1 MIPEFSFI
9 AAAIVVGLAAIAIL
23 RQDKSAFAAN
33 LRARIEA
40 LQVHLKQ
47 REAVLVGTGKL
58 QSRYLFLKQSCIDLT
73 QKECQLKEDIFA
85 LEPRA
90 AEVETKLVSLTEQ
103 KAELQAQLATLE
115 EDRRK
120 WEDRIKELD
129 RLDELV
135 GESIKKRQELDQ
147 QIEETNQKIEELAD
161 QLKEAQEAETK
172 LIELKQ
178 QIAEIEKEKDAFEE
192 EMEVLRTEKS
202 EIEESVE
209 KSKAELEEIEKN
221 RSTVEE
227 LFKKLESSIS
237 VDVSGAISG
246 DNEGK
251 KLNRETF
258 KSLFE
263 PEFTATP
270 VERRHSENPDLWLD
284 KFTEELSD
292 NGYDFPTR
300 LIQAFHT
307 SLKVQ
312 DVSCLTVMAG
322 ISGTGKS
329 ALPRLYADYMG
340 MHFLLV
346 PVEPR
351 WDSPQD
357 LFGFLNY
364 MENRYEA
371 TQLGRS
377 LNQFNLRDQA
387 DKQQMQDEVL
397 LVLLDEMNL
406 ARVEYYFSEFLSRL
420 EARRDVDWANDEEAY
435 QKVSMEIFAGEESED
450 GKRANPVRLFA
461 GTNVLFVGTMNE
473 DESTQSLTDKV
484 IDRSNAIHFG
494 RPKSLRARPTGAI
507 TAQQEKMSYEAWAD
521 SIKPGLSNS
530 AVSQVVDNYLT
541 RLNENFDRVGRPF
554 GHRAFAATCAYIA
567 NHPKGLSN
575 DIAELT
581 PLADQIAMRFL
592 PKLRGLDLNEH
603 EQEFDAIRL
612 QLADLKD
619 EAIMQAFDTAAD
631 RDKGYFQWRGIDW
644 ELRIQR

>member
-9 AAAIVVGLAAIAIL
+9 AAAIVVGIAAVVVL
-23 RQDKSAFAAN
+23 RQNKAAFATN
-33 LRARIEA
+33 LEARIAA
-40 LQVHLKQ
+40 LQVHVQQHETMLEDRASLESKYPLL
-47 REAVLVGTGKL
+47 EK
-58 QSRYLFLKQSCIDLT
+58 SCQELT
-73 QKECQLKEDIFA
+73 HKENRLREDISI

-90 AEVETKLVSLTEQ
+90 AEAETNLKSLTDQ
-103 KAELQAQLATLE
+103 KAELQAQLSTLE
-115 EDRRK
+115 EDRGK

-135 GESIKKRQELDQ
+135 GDSIKKRQELDQ
-147 QIEETNQKIEELAD
+147 QIEDKEKEIELLAD
-161 QLKEAQEAETK
+161 KLKEAQEADTK
-172 LIELKQ
+172 LKELKEQ
-178 QIAEIEKEKDAFEE
+178 VAKIEEEKTAFEN
-192 EMEVLRTEKS
+192 EMEALRIEKS
-202 EIEESVE
+202 EIEASVE
-209 KSKAELEEIEKN
+209 KSKAELKELEKN
-221 RSTVEE
+221 KSTVEE
-227 LFKKLESSIS
+227 LFKKLESSIA
-237 VDVSGAISG
+237 VDVSGALGG
-246 DNEGK
+246 DTEGK
-251 KLNRETF
+251 KLNRDTF
-258 KSLFE
+258 KSLLE
-263 PEFTATP
+263 PEFSSTP
-270 VERRHSENPDLWLD
+270 AKLRHTENPDQWLE
-284 KFTEELSD
+284 KFAKELSD
-292 NGYDFPTR
+292 NGYDFPKR

-387 DKQQMQDEVL
+387 DKEPMQDEVL

-420 EARRDVDWANDEEAY
+420 EARRDVDWINDDEAY
-435 QKVSMEIFAGEESED
+435 HKVSMEIFAGEESEE
-450 GKRANPVRLFA
+450 GKRINPVRLFA

-494 RPKSLRARPTGAI
+494 RPKSLCARPTGAI
-507 TAQQEKMSYEAWAD
+507 TAQQKKISYQAWANSINPELNNTVVEKM
-521 SIKPGLSNS
+521 
-530 AVSQVVDNYLT
+530 VDEYLT
-541 RLNENFDRVGRPF
+541 KLNESFDRIGRPF
-554 GHRAFAATCAYIA
+554 GHRAFAATCTYIA

-575 DIAELT
+575 ELSELT

-603 EQEFDAIRL
+603 NQEFEDIRLHLAELEDDAIL
-612 QLADLKD
+612 
-619 EAIMQAFDTAAD
+619 QAFEAAAD
-631 RDKGYFQWRGIDW
+631 PERGYFQWRGIDW
-644 ELRIQR
+644 EI

>member
-1 MIPEFSFI
+1 MIPEMIPEFSFI

-209 KSKAELEEIEKN
+209 KSKAELEELEKN

-227 LFKKLESSIS
+227 LFNKLESSIS
-237 VDVSGAISG
+237 VDVAGAISE
-246 DNEGK
+246 NEGK
-251 KLNRETF
+251 KLSRETF
-258 KSLFE
+258 SSLFE
-263 PEFTATP
+263 SEFISS
-270 VERRHSENPDLWLD
+270 SELHAESPDKWLED
-284 KFTEELSD
+284 FSKELNE
-292 NGYDFPTR
+292 NGYDFPKR
-300 LIQAFHT
+300 LIEAFHT

-371 TQLGRS
+371 TPLGRS
-377 LNQFNLRDQA
+377 LNQFNQRDTSS
-387 DKQQMQDEVL
+387 KNPMHDEVL

-420 EARRDVDWANDEEAY
+420 EARRDVDWVNDDEAY
-435 QKVSMEIFAGEESED
+435 QKVSMEIFAGEEDED
-450 GKRANPVRLFA
+450 GNHINPIRLFA
-461 GTNVLFVGTMNE
+461 GGNVLFVGTMNE

-494 RPKSLRARPTGAI
+494 RPKSLCARPTGAI
-507 TAQQEKMSYEAWAD
+507 KSQEQKTSFEAWSEA
-521 SIKPGLSNS
+521 IKPELSNTE
-530 AVSQVVDNYLT
+530 VSKLVDDYLS
-541 RLNENFDRVGRPF
+541 RLNETFDRVGRPF

-567 NHPKGLSN
+567 NHPKALSN

-592 PKLRGLDLNEH
+592 PKLRGLDLNEYD
-603 EQEFDAIRL
+603 QEFDAIRL

-619 EAIMQAFDTAAD
+619 EAVLQAFDTAAD

-644 ELRIQR
+644 EL

>member
-1 MIPEFSFI
+1 MVPEFLFI
-9 AAAIVVGLAAIAIL
+9 AAGLVVVLAAFAVL
-23 RQDKSAFAAN
+23 RQDKSAFASN

-40 LQVHLKQ
+40 LQVHCDQ
-47 REAVLVGTGKL
+47 RDAFLRNSAKF
-58 QSRYLFLKQSCIDLT
+58 QARYLFLKQSCLDLT
-73 QKECQLKEDIFA
+73 QKETQLKEDISA

-103 KAELQAQLATLE
+103 KAELQAQLNTLE

-135 GESIKKRQELDQ
+135 GESINKRQELGQ
-147 QIEETNQKIEELAD
+147 EIEDTKEKIEQLSD
-161 QLKEAQEAETK
+161 QLKEAQDAENK
-172 LIELKQ
+172 LIDLKQ
-178 QIAEIEKEKDAFEE
+178 QVTEIEKEKTAFEQE
-192 EMEVLRTEKS
+192 LEVLRTEKS
-202 EIEESVE
+202 EIETSVE
-209 KSKAELEEIEKN
+209 KSKAELEELEKN
-221 RSTVEE
+221 KSTVEE

-237 VDVSGAISG
+237 VDVAEAISSN
-246 DNEGK
+246 NEK
-251 KLNRETF
+251 KLSHETF
-258 KSLFE
+258 SSLFE
-263 PEFTATP
+263 PEFISS
-270 VERRHSENPDLWLD
+270 SELHAESPDKWLED
-284 KFTEELSD
+284 FSKELNE
-292 NGYDFPTR
+292 NGYDFPKR
-300 LIQAFHT
+300 LIEAFHT

-371 TQLGRS
+371 TPLGRS
-377 LNQFNLRDQA
+377 LNQFNQRDTSS
-387 DKQQMQDEVL
+387 KQPMHDEVL

-420 EARRDVDWANDEEAY
+420 EARRDADWFNDDEAY
-435 QKVSMEIFAGEESED
+435 QKVSMEIFAGEEDED
-450 GKRANPVRLFA
+450 GNRINPIRLFA
-461 GTNVLFVGTMNE
+461 GGNVLFVGTMNE

-494 RPKSLRARPTGAI
+494 RPKSLCARPTGAI
-507 TAQQEKMSYEAWAD
+507 KSQEQKTSFEAWSEA
-521 SIKPGLSNS
+521 IKPELSNME
-530 AVSQVVDNYLT
+530 VSKLVDDYLT
-541 RLNENFDRVGRPF
+541 RLNETFDRVGRPF

-567 NHPKGLSN
+567 NHPKALSN

-592 PKLRGLDLNEH
+592 PKLRGLDLNEYD
-603 EQEFDAIRL
+603 QEFDAIRL
-612 QLADLKD
+612 LLADLKD
-619 EAIMQAFDTAAD
+619 EAVLQAFDTAAN
-631 RDKGYFQWRGIDW
+631 REKGYFQWRGIDW
-644 ELRIQR
+644 EL

>member
-1 MIPEFSFI
+1 MVPEFLFI
-9 AAAIVVGLAAIAIL
+9 AAGLVVVLAAFAVL
-23 RQDKSAFAAN
+23 RQDKSAFASN

-40 LQVHLKQ
+40 LQVHCDQ
-47 REAVLVGTGKL
+47 RDAFLRNSAKF
-58 QSRYLFLKQSCIDLT
+58 QARYLFLKQSCLDLT
-73 QKECQLKEDIFA
+73 QKETQLKEDISA

-103 KAELQAQLATLE
+103 KAELQAQLTTLE

-147 QIEETNQKIEELAD
+147 QIEETKQKIEELAD

-178 QIAEIEKEKDAFEE
+178 QVAEIEEAKATFEN
-192 EMEVLRTEKS
+192 EMEVLRTEKA
-202 EIEESVE
+202 EIDESME
-209 KSKAELEEIEKN
+209 KSRKELEDLERAKKLYEGFQAFADIETTGANEKN
-221 RSTVEE
+221 AMLTRDAFE
-227 LFKKLESSIS
+227 
-237 VDVSGAISG
+237 AIY
-246 DNEGK
+246 
-251 KLNRETF
+251 
-258 KSLFE
+258 E
-263 PEFTATP
+263 PEFESAIEP
-270 VERRHSENPDLWLD
+270 GEWNPDEW
-284 KFTEELSD
+284 LSD
-292 NGYDFPTR
+292 FTQHLKQHGYQFSER
-300 LIQAFHT
+300 LVAAFHT

-371 TQLGRS
+371 TPLGRA
-377 LNQFNLRDQA
+377 LMQFNCRDES
-387 DKQQMQDEVL
+387 KQQPMQDEML

-420 EARRDVDWANDEEAY
+420 EARREVRWKSDSAAY
-435 QKVSMEIFAGEESED
+435 QKVSMEIFAGDLDEE
-450 GKRANPVRLFA
+450 GKRADPIRLFA
-461 GTNVLFVGTMNE
+461 GPNVLFVGTMNE

-484 IDRSNAIHFG
+484 IDRSNTIHFG
-494 RPKSLRARPTGAI
+494 RPENLKARQGKAIAAKTEKISHSSWSKHRAAGLKEGSQTG
-507 TAQQEKMSYEAWAD
+507 K
-521 SIKPGLSNS
+521 
-530 AVSQVVDNYLT
+530 VVDAYLK
-541 RLNENFDRVGRPF
+541 RLNKVFDLLGRPF
-554 GHRAFAATCAYIA
+554 GHRTYSATCAYIA
-567 NHPKGLSN
+567 NHPDGLADEIS
-575 DIAELT
+575 EMRS
-581 PLADQIAMRFL
+581 LADQIAMRFL
-592 PKLRGLDLNEH
+592 PKLRGLDLHEH
-603 EQEFDAIRL
+603 QSVISQLRPLIAELNDEAVRKAFDKAS
-612 QLADLKD
+612 DLKN
-619 EAIMQAFDTAAD
+619 
-631 RDKGYFQWRGIDW
+631 GYFQWRGIDW
-644 ELRIQR
+644 T

>member
-47 REAVLVGTGKL
+47 REAFLIGTSKL
-58 QSRYLFLKQSCIDLT
+58 QSRYLFLKQSCLDLT
-73 QKECQLKEDIFA
+73 QKETQLNEDISA

-103 KAELQAQLATLE
+103 KAELQAQLSTLE

-147 QIEETNQKIEELAD
+147 EIEDTKKKIEQLSD
-161 QLKEAQEAETK
+161 QLKEAQEAENK

-178 QIAEIEKEKDAFEE
+178 QVAEIEEAKATFKK

-202 EIEESVE
+202 EIEASVE
-209 KSKAELEEIEKN
+209 RSKAELEELEKN

-237 VDVSGAISG
+237 VDVAGAISG
-246 DNEGK
+246 NDGK
-251 KLNRETF
+251 KLSHETF
-258 KSLFE
+258 SSLFE
-263 PEFTATP
+263 PEFIASS
-270 VERRHSENPDLWLD
+270 ELHSESPDKWLED
-284 KFTEELSD
+284 FSKEL
-292 NGYDFPTR
+292 NNHGYDFPKR
-300 LIQAFHT
+300 LIEAFHT

-371 TQLGRS
+371 TPLGRS
-377 LNQFNLRDQA
+377 LNQFNQRDTSS
-387 DKQQMQDEVL
+387 KQPMHDEVL

-420 EARRDVDWANDEEAY
+420 EARRDVDWINDDEAY
-435 QKVSMEIFAGEESED
+435 QKVSMEIFAGEEDE
-450 GKRANPVRLFA
+450 GGNRINPIRLFA
-461 GTNVLFVGTMNE
+461 GGNVLFVGTMNE

-494 RPKSLRARPTGAI
+494 RPKSLCARPTGAI
-507 TAQQEKMSYEAWAD
+507 KSQQQKTSYEAWSKA
-521 SIKPGLSNS
+521 IKPELSNTE
-530 AVSQVVDNYLT
+530 VSKVVDDYLT
-541 RLNENFDRVGRPF
+541 RLNETFDRVGRPF

-567 NHPKGLSN
+567 NHPKALSN
-575 DIAELT
+575 DITELT

-592 PKLRGLDLNEH
+592 PKLRGLDLNEYD
-603 EQEFDAIRL
+603 QEFDAIRL

-619 EAIMQAFDTAAD
+619 EAVLQAFDSAAD

-644 ELRIQR
+644 EI

>member
-1 MIPEFSFI
+1 MVPEFLFI
-9 AAAIVVGLAAIAIL
+9 AAGLVVALAAFAVL
-23 RQDKSAFAAN
+23 RQDKSAFASN

-40 LQVHLKQ
+40 LQVHCDQ
-47 REAVLVGTGKL
+47 RDSFLRDSAKF
-58 QSRYLFLKQSCIDLT
+58 QSRYLFLKQSCQELA
-73 QKECQLKEDIFA
+73 QKESRLNEDIA
-85 LEPRA
+85 LLEPRA
-90 AEVETKLVSLTEQ
+90 AEAETSLKSLTEQ
-103 KAELQAQLATLE
+103 KAELQAQLTTLE

-147 QIEETNQKIEELAD
+147 QIEETNEKIEQLSD

-172 LIELKQ
+172 LNDLKLQ
-178 QIAEIEKEKDAFEE
+178 VAEIEQAKAAFEE
-192 EMEVLRTEKS
+192 EMKALRTEKS
-202 EIEESVE
+202 EIEAS
-209 KSKAELEEIEKN
+209 
-221 RSTVEE
+221 VEE

-237 VDVSGAISG
+237 VDVSGAIG
-246 DNEGK
+246 GENEGK
-251 KLNRETF
+251 KLNRDTF

-263 PEFTATP
+263 PEFTSTP
-270 VERRHSENPDLWLD
+270 AERRHTENPDQWLD
-284 KFTEELSD
+284 KFTKELSD

-371 TQLGRS
+371 TPLGRS

-387 DKQQMQDEVL
+387 DKQPMQDEVL

-435 QKVSMEIFAGEESED
+435 QKVSMEIFAGEESEE
-450 GKRANPVRLFA
+450 GKRVNPVRLFA

-494 RPKSLRARPTGAI
+494 RPKTLRARPTGAI
-507 TAQQEKMSYEAWAD
+507 TAQQEKISYEAWAD
-521 SIKPGLSNS
+521 SIKPGLNNT
-530 AVSQVVDNYLT
+530 AVSKVVDDYLT
-541 RLNENFDRVGRPF
+541 RLNESFDRVGRPF

-567 NHPKGLSN
+567 NHPKALSN
-575 DIAELT
+575 DISELT

-619 EAIMQAFDTAAD
+619 EAVLQAFDTAAD

-644 ELRIQR
+644 EL